1 MVRRYAKLSISKGE
15 NTLLELENN
24 FLELKDREQKDRKQ
38 KIKREIENYFMSS
51 LLCLKMTGISF
62 KNKK

>member
-38 KIKREIENYFMSS
+38 KIKREIENYFMS
-51 LLCLKMTGISF
+51 
-62 KNKK
+62 